1 MTSFEILGQELEHLA
16 GAALAARVPGE
27 PSRSKLENWPVVYTL
42 NNDGEI
48 YVGETR
54 NAIGRLRQHHHHE
67 EKRRLSQVHVIIDDD
82 FNKSAALDLE
92 SFLIRLFAGDG
103 KFSVLNRNEGI
114 VDSDYFNRM
123 HYLERFDEIFEELR
137 RRDFFTRSVQEIRNL
152 DLYKLSP
159 FKAPTHDQAIIGSE
173 IIERLLDDLKSGR
186 ESTAV
191 IQGKAG
197 TGKTVLAIYLIK
209 LLRDIEHFDSDEVR
223 SSDTIFSEFFTDA
236 NRQLLTSF
244 KVGLVIPQQS
254 LRESVS
260 KVFRNTPDLD
270 QTMVLSPFSVGKAEE
285 PFDLLIVDEA
295 HRLNQRANQPS
306 AAQNKNFEAINIS
319 LFGEDRPELT
329 QLDWIERQSRHR
341 ILLMDEA
348 QAVRPADIRP
358 EIVRGLVD
366 RASAADRYYE
376 LQTQMRVRAGADYL
390 GFVRD
395 LVRGKLTENNGQ
407 DFGEYELGVVPDL
420 KTMVELIRLR
430 DEELGLAR
438 LVAGYAWRWKSK
450 ADKSA
455 FDIEEDGVQL
465 RWNSTATD
473 WINSESSLE
482 EVGSIHTVQGYDL
495 NYAGVIIGRD
505 LRMNPETQTVYFD
518 RKEYFDVKGRENNRT
533 LGIVYSD
540 DDILSYVQNIYAV
553 LMSRGI
559 RGTFLYVCD
568 EHLREYFLRHLPR
581 VDMTTGSGQL
591 RQDATGAGYDF
602 QHRVGGVAD
611 VDLAGIGEEAQPHIE
626 ERREPAPH
634 VGE

>member
-1 MTSFEILGQELEHLA
+1 MTSFEIVPHELSSIVRPSSVLDR
-16 GAALAARVPGE
+16 GTP

-42 NNDGEI
+42 NNDNEI
-48 YVGETR
+48 YIGETR
-54 NAIGRLRQHHHHE
+54 NAVARLRQHHQHQ
-67 EKRRLSQVHVIIDDD
+67 EKRRLSQVQVIIDDD

-114 VDSDYFNRM
+114 VDSDYFNRI

-137 RRDFFTRSVQEIRNL
+137 HRNFFTRSIQEIRNL

-159 FKAPTHDQAIIGSE
+159 FKAPTNDQAIIGSE
-173 IIERLLDDLKSGR
+173 IVERLLEDLESGQ

-209 LLRDIEHFDSDEVR
+209 LLRDIERHDNDEVR
-223 SSDTIFSEFFTDA
+223 SNDTIFSEFFTDA
-236 NRQLLTSF
+236 HRQLLAGF
-244 KVGLVIPQQS
+244 KIGLVIPQQS
-254 LRESVS
+254 LRESVT

-270 QTMVLSPFSVGKAEE
+270 ATMILSPFQVGEAEDD
-285 PFDLLIVDEA
+285 FDLLIVDEA
-295 HRLNQRANQPS
+295 HRLNHRANQPS
-306 AAQNKNFEAINIS
+306 AAQNKRFQSINEA

-329 QLDWIERQSRHR
+329 QLDWIERRSRHR
-341 ILLMDEA
+341 ILLMDDA
-348 QAVRPADIRP
+348 QAVRPADIRT
-358 EIVRGLVD
+358 EIVRDLVD
-366 RASAADRYYE
+366 RATAAHRYYE
-376 LQTQMRVRAGADYL
+376 LETQMRVRAGSDYL

-395 LVRGKLTENNGQ
+395 LLKGARTEPSSP
-407 DFGEYELGVVPDL
+407 DFGEYELGMVSDL
-420 KTMVELIRLR
+420 QSMVKLIRER
-430 DEELGLAR
+430 ERKFGLSR

-450 ADKSA
+450 GDKQA

-473 WINSESSLE
+473 WINSKSSLE

-505 LRMNPETQTVYFD
+505 LRLDPDTKTVYFD
-518 RKEYFDVKGRENNRT
+518 RSHYFDVKGKENNPK
-533 LGIVYSD
+533 LGISYSD
-540 DDILSYVQNIYAV
+540 DDILTYVQNIYAV

-568 EHLREYFLRHLPR
+568 EPLREYFQEHLPTIDAS
-581 VDMTTGSGQL
+581 VTGERRPGVENV
-591 RQDATGAGYDF
+591 TVYDLS
-602 QHRVGGVAD
+602 HGVGGVAEI
-611 VDLAGIGEEAQPHIE
+611 DLVETDEIVRDPIE
-626 ERREPAPH
+626 ERS
-634 VGE
+634 